1 MDPWMDEG
9 GHGDDG
15 LIVEK
20 IQMEA
25 DDLQISAL
33 FFIDFRTKPALVQ
46 SDVKKKESFSTLDN
60 NNGSVCV
67 YKL

>member
-46 SDVKKKESFSTLDN
+46 SDVKKK
-60 NNGSVCV
+60 
-67 YKL
+67 